1 MSNGISSLLSL
12 SEGTRIRITA
22 KRWYKSSRKRPSA
35 ISFFKSLLVAA
46 ITRTSTLISL
56 SLPTRVILFSCK
68 ARNTLACAE
77 RLISPISSKKIVPL
91 LAASN
96 LPARSFTA
104 EVNAPLI
111 CPKSSLS
118 ISSEGIAAQFTSIIG
133 ASLRSLW

>member
-1 MSNGISSLLSL
+1 MS
-12 SEGTRIRITA
+12 ITA

-46 ITRTSTLISL
+46 ITRTSTLMSL

-68 ARNTLACAE
+68 ARSTFAWAG

-104 EVNAPLI
+104 EVNAPFI
-111 CPKSSLS
+111 CPNNSLS
-118 ISSEGIAAQFTSIIG
+118 INSEGIAAQFTSIIG
-133 ASLRSLW
+133 ASARSLWQWIA